1 MRIIGLTGSIAT
13 GKSTVTEMF
22 RHLKI
27 PVHDADKKVHE
38 IMGPQSSAVP
48 KIISEFGDVG
58 NIDEGIN
65 RQKLG
70 KIIFGDAVAK
80 ARLESIVHPLVWYDR
95 ERFFAEMKQQGRKI
109 VVLDVPL
116 LFETGSDIVCDK
128 IICVW
133 APYFI
138 QRQRALQR
146 IGMSEKK
153 FKSILENQLPQQTKK
168 RLADFSLPTG
178 LGKAY
183 TYKLLKRWLSPKREF

>member
-1 MRIIGLTGSIAT
+1 MKIIGLTGSIAT

-27 PVHDADKKVHE
+27 PVHDSDKKVHE
-38 IMGPQSSAVP
+38 FMEPQGPAVP

-95 ERFFAEMKQQGRKI
+95 KRFFAEMKQQGRKI

-116 LFETGSDIVCDK
+116 LFETGSDIVCDT

-146 IGMSEKK
+146 VGMSEKK
-153 FKSILENQLPQQTKK
+153 FKSILEHQLPQQTKK
-168 RLADFSLPTG
+168 RLADFPLPTG

-183 TYKLLKRWLSPKREF
+183 TYKLLKRWLFVKREF